1 MKINSS
7 IYLITLIFMQLRIFH
22 WSKNFLIFLPA
33 ILLSSIDSFFLL
45 LQVFIS
51 FSFLVS
57 GLYCVNDII
66 DLKSDKLHLLKKN
79 RPLASEKLI
88 INQVLGLAILCFC
101 LSFGLIKFFKNGG
114 GGVLWTNEIFN
125 FYFYYIII
133 FLLYGLFLKK
143 KFLINIITLSLFYV
157 YRILLGSK
165 VIAIETTSNLIIF
178 IFFFFMT
185 LSSVKKYIDINM
197 QKIKDVMSLKILIY
211 IIIFSST
218 ITINILIIY
227 LNTNSPNIILSNLNL
242 YAIIVIITY
251 WLLSTMIKT
260 FLGQIKIDPII
271 YFLKDKNSLICIVI
285 LGMLLMFDLNN
296 IIFQ

>member
-1 MKINSS
+1 
-7 IYLITLIFMQLRIFH
+7 
-22 WSKNFLIFLPA
+22 
-33 ILLSSIDSFFLL
+33 
-45 LQVFIS
+45 
-51 FSFLVS
+51 VS

>member
-1 MKINSS
+1 
-7 IYLITLIFMQLRIFH
+7 
-22 WSKNFLIFLPA
+22 
-33 ILLSSIDSFFLL
+33 
-45 LQVFIS
+45 
-51 FSFLVS
+51 VS

-79 RPLASEKLI
+79 RPLASEKLN
-88 INQVLGLAILCFC
+88 INQVLCLAILCFC

-114 GGVLWTNEIFN
+114 GAWALWTNEIFN

-133 FLLYGLFLKK
+133 FLFYGLFLKK
-143 KFLINIITLSLFYV
+143 KFLINIITLSFFYV

-185 LSSVKKYIDINM
+185 LASVKKYVDANM
-197 QKIKDVMSLKILIY
+197 QKIKDVMILKILIY
-211 IIIFSST
+211 IIIFSSA

-227 LNTNSPNIILSNLNL
+227 LNINSPNIILSKLNL

-260 FLGQIKIDPII
+260 FLGQIKIDPVI
-271 YFLKDKNSLICIVI
+271 YFLKDKNSLICMVI
-285 LGMLLMFDLNN
+285 LGMLLMFNLNN
-296 IIFQ
+296 IIF